1 MPPSEQQAMK
11 RVLLADDDSGVV
23 DVLRANL
30 EADGYTVLVARNG
43 DEAWE
48 IIRTQPLDL
57 ALLDVMMPGR
67 DGLNVLA
74 AIRDEPTLSALPV
87 VLLTARAGDEEIW
100 AGWQAGANYY
110 LTKPF
115 QIEELLRYV
124 RNLTGPQ
131 GVEIAT

>member
-1 MPPSEQQAMK
+1 MAPFEQQGMK

-43 DEAWE
+43 DEAWD

-74 AIRDEPTLSALPV
+74 AIREEPALSALPV

-115 QIEELLRYV
+115 QIEELLRYL
-124 RNLTGPQ
+124 RELTGPQ